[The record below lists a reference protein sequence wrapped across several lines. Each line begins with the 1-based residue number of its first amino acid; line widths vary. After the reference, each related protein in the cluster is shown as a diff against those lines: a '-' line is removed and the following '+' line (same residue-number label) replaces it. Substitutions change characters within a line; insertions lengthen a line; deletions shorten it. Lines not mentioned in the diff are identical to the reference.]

1 MNNLL
6 VLLKLSGR
14 QSKFRIIT
22 TILSVILATLILTP
36 VVYLGQGWLLRQEKD
51 DFLSALLSTESKPT
65 TEQAKSH
72 GLTYISSYD
81 TRFRTLSIK
90 EIGVRTAHQTNK
102 LPVGFNKM
110 PTDNEI
116 WVTPALKR
124 LIDEH
129 QLLKERYQG
138 LTIKSKFPESL
149 APSPDSLMLLF
160 RISDAAL
167 KNPQA
172 RLGAISAS
180 DIDKIRANQ
189 KTKNNSQN
197 QLFYTI
203 IIAIGVILITP
214 ILVLV
219 TEVAR
224 IDTTQRERKYATLSL
239 VGATT
244 HQVGLIITLEAL
256 PLGLVGTVL
265 GLLLFTQ
272 FGIPILSQISLNG
285 NAFWMSDLNLP
296 QPIYSIIGVLI
307 VACILLSNL
316 QVVRRIK
323 LSPLIVSRSNGVKK
337 HPSMLSAIPLIA
349 GIGGLYLL
357 SGYGKSWY
365 ADNTATGSIVIASL
379 LLLIII
385 GIVMCGPYLIY
396 LLSFAME
403 KISQRASGI
412 LATYRLRLTSRNTF
426 RSISGIVIALFVGSL
441 LVTLLAI
448 VQHSSEKRSETVPIV
463 SLLPIDKL
471 QRPLQIKITE
481 SSKGID
487 EALIS
492 KLENN
497 TALADLAT
505 QTYIQKYF
513 QAKGDEENTLQGN
526 YYDSCQQLQRRT
538 QMLCP
543 DSFSGKPIITVQQI
557 TVDSSDTMRAQTRI
571 VDANTVNGEISTSS
585 YVIIAKNQAAYA
597 QIIELAENIA
607 SSYRRKTGAVVTVGY
622 SSLDTMNPAAQI
634 KNLSKLIVT
643 ILAVV
648 IATGG
653 LSIFVSIVGN
663 IYERKRTFIQL
674 RILGA
679 NLSNLICSLAAEIAM
694 PLIMLSVV
702 AVSLGIFSCYFLLLT
717 IDAFHNNQLTFT
729 FPGTHFWVALFAAN
743 LLCVSLSLI
752 AIPILARITKE
763 GVHVE

>member
-6 VLLKLSGR
+6 VLLRLSSR
-14 QSKFRIIT
+14 QSKFRVIT
-22 TILSVILATLILTP
+22 TILSVILAPLILTT
-36 VVYLGQGWLLRQEKD
+36 VVSLGQGWLLRQEKD

-102 LPVGFNKM
+102 LPVEFNKM
-110 PTDNEI
+110 PADNEI

-180 DIDKIRANQ
+180 DIEKIRANQ
-189 KTKNNSQN
+189 KMKNNSQN

-214 ILVLV
+214 VLVLV

-224 IDTTQRERKYATLSL
+224 INITQRERKYATLSL
-239 VGATT
+239 VGATM
-244 HQVGLIITLEAL
+244 HQIGLIITIEAL
-256 PLGLVGTVL
+256 PLGLVGTAL

-285 NAFWMSDLNLP
+285 SAFWMSDLGLP
-296 QPIYSIIGVLI
+296 RPIYGIIGVLI

-497 TALADLAT
+497 TTLADLAT

-513 QAKGDEENTLQGN
+513 QAKGDEENALQGN

-538 QMLCP
+538 QLLCP
-543 DSFSGKPIITVQQI
+543 DNFSGKPIITVQQT
-557 TVDSSDTMRAQTRI
+557 TVDSSGTMRAQTRI
-571 VDANTVNGEISTSS
+571 VNANTVNGEISTSS

-597 QIIELAENIA
+597 QIIELAESIA
-607 SSYRRKTGAVVTVGY
+607 SSYQRKTGAVVTVGY
-622 SSLDTMNPAAQI
+622 SRFDTMNPAAQI
-634 KNLSKLIVT
+634 KNLSKLIVA

-653 LSIFVSIVGN
+653 LSIFVSVVGN

-694 PLIMLSVV
+694 PLTMLSVV
-702 AVSLGIFSCYFLLLT
+702 AVSLGVFSCYFLLST
-717 IDAFHNNQLTFT
+717 IDAFHNDQLTFT
-729 FPGTHFWVALFAAN
+729 FPGAHLWVALFAAN

-752 AIPILARITKE
+752 TIPILAQITKE
-763 GVHVE
+763 GVRVE

>member
-6 VLLKLSGR
+6 VLLRLSNR
-14 QSKFRIIT
+14 QSKFRVIT
-22 TILSVILATLILTP
+22 TILSVILATLILTT
-36 VVYLGQGWLLRQEKD
+36 VVSLGQGWLLRQEKD

-102 LPVGFNKM
+102 LPVEFNKM
-110 PTDNEI
+110 PADNEI

-129 QLLKERYQG
+129 QLLKERYQE

-180 DIDKIRANQ
+180 DIEKIRANQ
-189 KTKNNSQN
+189 KMKNNSQN

-214 ILVLV
+214 VLVLV

-224 IDTTQRERKYATLSL
+224 INITQRERKYATLSL
-239 VGATT
+239 VGATM
-244 HQVGLIITLEAL
+244 HQIGLIITIEAL
-256 PLGLVGTVL
+256 PLGLVGTAL

-285 NAFWMSDLNLP
+285 SAFWMSDLGLP
-296 QPIYSIIGVLI
+296 RPIYGIIGVLI

-497 TALADLAT
+497 TTLADLAT

-513 QAKGDEENTLQGN
+513 QAKGDEENALQGN

-538 QMLCP
+538 QLLCP
-543 DSFSGKPIITVQQI
+543 DNFSGKPIITVQQT
-557 TVDSSDTMRAQTRI
+557 TVDSSGTMRAQTRI
-571 VDANTVNGEISTSS
+571 VNANTVNGEISTSS
-585 YVIIAKNQAAYA
+585 YVIIAKDQAAYA
-597 QIIELAENIA
+597 QIIELAESIA
-607 SSYRRKTGAVVTVGY
+607 SSYQRKTGAVVTVGY
-622 SSLDTMNPAAQI
+622 SRFDTMNPAAQI
-634 KNLSKLIVT
+634 KNLSKLIVA

-653 LSIFVSIVGN
+653 LSIFVSVVGN

-694 PLIMLSVV
+694 PLTMLSVV
-702 AVSLGIFSCYFLLLT
+702 AVSLGVFSCYFLLST
-717 IDAFHNNQLTFT
+717 IDAFHNDQLTFT
-729 FPGTHFWVALFAAN
+729 FPGAHFWVALFAAN

-752 AIPILARITKE
+752 TIPILAQITKE
-763 GVHVE
+763 GVRVE

>member
-1 MNNLL
+1 
-6 VLLKLSGR
+6 
-14 QSKFRIIT
+14 
-22 TILSVILATLILTP
+22 
-36 VVYLGQGWLLRQEKD
+36 
-51 DFLSALLSTESKPT
+51 
-65 TEQAKSH
+65 
-72 GLTYISSYD
+72 
-81 TRFRTLSIK
+81 
-90 EIGVRTAHQTNK
+90 
-102 LPVGFNKM
+102 M
-110 PTDNEI
+110 PADNEI

-256 PLGLVGTVL
+256 PLGLAGTAL

-272 FGIPILSQISLNG
+272 FGIPMLSHISLNG
-285 NAFWMSDLNLP
+285 NVFWMSDLGLP
-296 QPIYSIIGVLI
+296 QSIYGIIGVLI
-307 VACILLSNL
+307 VICILLSNL

-337 HPSMLSAIPLIA
+337 PPSILSTIPLIV
-349 GIGGLYLL
+349 GISGLYFL
-357 SGYGKSWY
+357 SEYGKSWY
-365 ADNTATGSIVIASL
+365 ADNTATGSVIIAL
-379 LLLIII
+379 FLLLIIV
-385 GIVMCGPYLIY
+385 GIVTCGPYLTY

-471 QRPLQIKITE
+471 QRPSQIKITE
-481 SSKGID
+481 SSKEID

-513 QAKGDEENTLQGN
+513 QAKGDEENA
-526 YYDSCQQLQRRT
+526 LQRRT
-538 QMLCP
+538 QLLCP

-557 TVDSSDTMRAQTRI
+557 TVDSSGTMRAQTRI
-571 VDANTVNGEISTSS
+571 VDVNAVNGEISTSS
-585 YVIIAKNQAAYA
+585 YVIVAKNQAAYA
-597 QIIELAENIA
+597 QMIELAENIA

-622 SSLDTMNPAAQI
+622 SSLDTMNSAAQI
-634 KNLSKLIVT
+634 KSLSKLIVT

-653 LSIFVSIVGN
+653 LSIFVSVVGN
-663 IYERKRTFIQL
+663 VYERKRTFIQL

-679 NLSNLICSLAAEIAM
+679 NLSNLICSLAAEIAI
-694 PLIMLSVV
+694 PLTMLSAV
-702 AVSLGIFSCYFLLLT
+702 AVSLGILSCYFLLLT
-717 IDAFHNNQLTFT
+717 INAFHNDQLTFT
-729 FPGTHFWVALFAAN
+729 FPDVHFWVALFAAN

-752 AIPILARITKE
+752 AIPILAQITKE

>member
-6 VLLKLSGR
+6 VLLRLSSR
-14 QSKFRIIT
+14 QSKFRVIT
-22 TILSVILATLILTP
+22 TILSVILATLILTT
-36 VVYLGQGWLLRQEKD
+36 VVSLGQGWLLRQEKD
-51 DFLSALLSTESKPT
+51 DFLSALLATGSKPT
-65 TEQAKSH
+65 AEQAKSH
-72 GLTYISSYD
+72 DLTYISSYD

-110 PTDNEI
+110 PADNEI

-224 IDTTQRERKYATLSL
+224 IDTTQRERKYATLSI

-256 PLGLVGTVL
+256 PLGLAGTAL

-272 FGIPILSQISLNG
+272 FGIPTLSQISLNG

-385 GIVMCGPYLIY
+385 GIVMCGPYLTY

-463 SLLPIDKL
+463 SLLSIDKL

-481 SSKGID
+481 SSKEID

-513 QAKGDEENTLQGN
+513 QAKGDEENALQGN

-538 QMLCP
+538 QLLCP

-557 TVDSSDTMRAQTRI
+557 TVDSSGTMRAQTRI
-571 VDANTVNGEISTSS
+571 VDVNAVNGEISTNS
-585 YVIIAKNQAAYA
+585 YVIVAKNQAAYA
-597 QIIELAENIA
+597 QMIELAENIA

-622 SSLDTMNPAAQI
+622 SSLDTMNSAAQI
-634 KNLSKLIVT
+634 KSLSKLIVT

-653 LSIFVSIVGN
+653 LSIFVSVVGN
-663 IYERKRTFIQL
+663 VYERKRTFIQL

-679 NLSNLICSLAAEIAM
+679 NLSNLICSLAAEIAI
-694 PLIMLSVV
+694 PLTMLSAV
-702 AVSLGIFSCYFLLLT
+702 AVSLGILSCYFLLLT
-717 IDAFHNNQLTFT
+717 INAFHNDQLTFT
-729 FPGTHFWVALFAAN
+729 FPDVHFWVALFAAN

-752 AIPILARITKE
+752 AIPILAQITKE

>member
-22 TILSVILATLILTP
+22 TILSVILATLILTT
-36 VVYLGQGWLLRQEKD
+36 VVSLGQGWLLRQEKD

-571 VDANTVNGEISTSS
+571 VDANTVNGENSTSS

>member
-6 VLLKLSGR
+6 VLLRLSNR
-14 QSKFRIIT
+14 QSKFRVIT
-22 TILSVILATLILTP
+22 TILSVILATLILTT
-36 VVYLGQGWLLRQEKD
+36 VVSLGQGWLLRQEKD
-51 DFLSALLSTESKPT
+51 DFLSALLATGSKPT
-65 TEQAKSH
+65 TEQARSH
-72 GLTYISSYD
+72 DLTYISSYD

-102 LPVGFNKM
+102 LPVGFNKI

-129 QLLKERYQG
+129 QLLKERYQE

-214 ILVLV
+214 VLVLV

-224 IDTTQRERKYATLSL
+224 INITQRERRYATLSL

-244 HQVGLIITLEAL
+244 HQIGLIITLEAL
-256 PLGLVGTVL
+256 PLGLVGTAL

-285 NAFWMSDLNLP
+285 SAFWMSDLGLP
-296 QPIYSIIGVLI
+296 QPIYGIIGVLI
-307 VACILLSNL
+307 AVCILLSNL

-385 GIVMCGPYLIY
+385 GIVMCGPYLTY

-448 VQHSSEKRSETVPIV
+448 VQHSGEKRSETVPIV

-481 SSKGID
+481 SSKEID

-513 QAKGDEENTLQGN
+513 QAKGDEENALQGN

-538 QMLCP
+538 QLLCP
-543 DSFSGKPIITVQQI
+543 DNFSGKPIITVQQT
-557 TVDSSDTMRAQTRI
+557 TVDSSGTMRAQTRI

-585 YVIIAKNQAAYA
+585 YVIVAKNQAVYA
-597 QIIELAENIA
+597 QMIELVENIA

-622 SSLDTMNPAAQI
+622 SSLDTMNSPAQI
-634 KNLSKLIVT
+634 KNLSKLIVA

-702 AVSLGIFSCYFLLLT
+702 AVSLGIFSCYFLLST

-752 AIPILARITKE
+752 TIPILAQITKE
-763 GVHVE
+763 GVRVE

>member
-22 TILSVILATLILTP
+22 TILSVILATLILTT
-36 VVYLGQGWLLRQEKD
+36 VVSLGQGWLLRQEKD
-51 DFLSALLSTESKPT
+51 DFLSALLATGSKPT
-65 TEQAKSH
+65 TEQARSH
-72 GLTYISSYD
+72 DLTYIFSYD

-214 ILVLV
+214 VLVLV

-244 HQVGLIITLEAL
+244 HQIGLIITLEAL
-256 PLGLVGTVL
+256 PLGLAGTAL

-272 FGIPILSQISLNG
+272 FGIPTLSQISLNG

-385 GIVMCGPYLIY
+385 GIVTCGPYLIY

-448 VQHSSEKRSETVPIV
+448 VQHSSEKRSETVPII

-481 SSKGID
+481 SSKEID

-497 TALADLAT
+497 TALVDLAT

-513 QAKGDEENTLQGN
+513 QAKGDEENALQGN

-538 QMLCP
+538 RLLCP

-557 TVDSSDTMRAQTRI
+557 TVDSSGTMRAQTRI
-571 VDANTVNGEISTSS
+571 VDVNAVNGEISTNS
-585 YVIIAKNQAAYA
+585 YVIVAKNQAAYT
-597 QIIELAENIA
+597 QMIELAENIA

-622 SSLDTMNPAAQI
+622 SSLDTMNSAAQI
-634 KNLSKLIVT
+634 KSLSKLIVT

-653 LSIFVSIVGN
+653 LSIFVSVVGN
-663 IYERKRTFIQL
+663 VYERKRTFIQL

-679 NLSNLICSLAAEIAM
+679 NLSNLICSLAAEIAI
-694 PLIMLSVV
+694 PLTMLSAV
-702 AVSLGIFSCYFLLLT
+702 AVSLGILSCYFLLLT
-717 IDAFHNNQLTFT
+717 INAFHNDQLTFT
-729 FPGTHFWVALFAAN
+729 FPDVHFWVALFAAN

-752 AIPILARITKE
+752 AIPILAQITKE

>member
-6 VLLKLSGR
+6 VLLRLSSR
-14 QSKFRIIT
+14 QSKFRVIT
-22 TILSVILATLILTP
+22 TILSVILATLILTT
-36 VVYLGQGWLLRQEKD
+36 VVSLGQGWLLRQEKD
-51 DFLSALLSTESKPT
+51 DFLSALLATGSKPT
-65 TEQAKSH
+65 AEQAKSH
-72 GLTYISSYD
+72 DLTYISSYD

-110 PTDNEI
+110 PADNEI

-256 PLGLVGTVL
+256 PLGLAGTAL

-272 FGIPILSQISLNG
+272 FGIPMLSHISLNG
-285 NAFWMSDLNLP
+285 NVFWMSDLGLP
-296 QPIYSIIGVLI
+296 QSIYGIIGVLI
-307 VACILLSNL
+307 VICILLSNL

-337 HPSMLSAIPLIA
+337 PPSILSTIPLIV
-349 GIGGLYLL
+349 GISGLYFL
-357 SGYGKSWY
+357 SEYGKSWY
-365 ADNTATGSIVIASL
+365 ADNTATGSVIIAL
-379 LLLIII
+379 FLLLIIV
-385 GIVMCGPYLIY
+385 GIVTCGPYLIY
-396 LLSFAME
+396 LSSFAMT
-403 KISQRASGI
+403 KISQRASGM
-412 LATYRLRLTSRNTF
+412 LATYRLRLISRNVF

-448 VQHSSEKRSETVPIV
+448 VQHSGEKRSETAPII
-463 SLLPIDKL
+463 SLLPMDKS

-481 SSKGID
+481 SSKDID
-487 EALIS
+487 GALIS

-497 TALADLAT
+497 TALADLAA

-513 QAKGDEENTLQGN
+513 QAKGDEENALQGN

-538 QMLCP
+538 QLLCP

-557 TVDSSDTMRAQTRI
+557 TVDSSGAMRAQTRI
-571 VDANTVNGEISTSS
+571 VDVNAVNGEISTNS
-585 YVIIAKNQAAYA
+585 YVIVAKNQAAYA
-597 QIIELAENIA
+597 QMIELAENIA

-622 SSLDTMNPAAQI
+622 SSLDTMNSAAQI
-634 KNLSKLIVT
+634 KSLSKLIVT

-653 LSIFVSIVGN
+653 LSIFVSVVGN
-663 IYERKRTFIQL
+663 VYERKRTFIQL
-674 RILGA
+674 RIFGA
-679 NLSNLICSLAAEIAM
+679 NLSNLICSLAAEIAI
-694 PLIMLSVV
+694 PLTMLSAV
-702 AVSLGIFSCYFLLLT
+702 AVSLGILSCYFLLST
-717 IDAFHNNQLTFT
+717 INAFHNDQLTFT
-729 FPGTHFWVALFAAN
+729 FPDVHFWVALFAAN

-763 GVHVE
+763 SVHVE

>member
-22 TILSVILATLILTP
+22 TILSVILATLILTT
-36 VVYLGQGWLLRQEKD
+36 VVSLGQGWLLRQEKD

-138 LTIKSKFPESL
+138 LTIKSKFPKSL

>member
-6 VLLKLSGR
+6 VLLRLSNR
-14 QSKFRIIT
+14 QSKFRVIT
-22 TILSVILATLILTP
+22 TILSVILATLILTT
-36 VVYLGQGWLLRQEKD
+36 VVSLGQGWLLRQEKD

-102 LPVGFNKM
+102 LPVEFNKM
-110 PTDNEI
+110 PADNEI

-129 QLLKERYQG
+129 QLLKERYQE

-180 DIDKIRANQ
+180 DIEKIRANQ
-189 KTKNNSQN
+189 KMKNNSQN

-214 ILVLV
+214 VLVLV

-224 IDTTQRERKYATLSL
+224 INITQRERKYATLSL
-239 VGATT
+239 VGATM
-244 HQVGLIITLEAL
+244 HQIGLIITIEAL
-256 PLGLVGTVL
+256 PLGLVGTAL

-385 GIVMCGPYLIY
+385 GIVMCGPYLTY

-441 LVTLLAI
+441 LVTFLAI

-481 SSKGID
+481 SSKEID

-497 TALADLAT
+497 TTLADLAA

-526 YYDSCQQLQRRT
+526 YYSCQQLQRRT
-538 QMLCP
+538 QVLCP

-557 TVDSSDTMRAQTRI
+557 TVDSSGTMRAQTRI
-571 VDANTVNGEISTSS
+571 VNANTVNGEISTSS

-752 AIPILARITKE
+752 TIPILARITKE
-763 GVHVE
+763 GMRVE

>member
-6 VLLKLSGR
+6 VLLRLSNR
-14 QSKFRIIT
+14 QSKFRVIT
-22 TILSVILATLILTP
+22 TILSVILATLILTT
-36 VVYLGQGWLLRQEKD
+36 VVSLGQGWLLRQEKD

-90 EIGVRTAHQTNK
+90 EIGVRTAQQTNK
-102 LPVGFNKM
+102 LPVEFNKM
-110 PTDNEI
+110 PADNEI

-129 QLLKERYQG
+129 QLLKERYQE

-180 DIDKIRANQ
+180 DIEKIRANQ
-189 KTKNNSQN
+189 KMKNNSQN

-214 ILVLV
+214 VLVLV

-224 IDTTQRERKYATLSL
+224 INITQRERKYATLSL
-239 VGATT
+239 VGATM
-244 HQVGLIITLEAL
+244 HQIGLIITIEAL
-256 PLGLVGTVL
+256 PLGLVGTAL

-285 NAFWMSDLNLP
+285 SAFWMSDLGLP
-296 QPIYSIIGVLI
+296 RPIYGIIGVLI

-497 TALADLAT
+497 TTLADLAT

-513 QAKGDEENTLQGN
+513 QAKGDEENALQGN

-538 QMLCP
+538 QLLCP
-543 DSFSGKPIITVQQI
+543 DNFSGKPIITVQQT
-557 TVDSSDTMRAQTRI
+557 TVDSSGTMRAQTRI
-571 VDANTVNGEISTSS
+571 VNANTVNGEISTSS

-597 QIIELAENIA
+597 QIIELAESIA
-607 SSYRRKTGAVVTVGY
+607 SSYQRKTGAVVTVGY
-622 SSLDTMNPAAQI
+622 SRFDTMNPAAQI
-634 KNLSKLIVT
+634 KNLSKLIVA

-653 LSIFVSIVGN
+653 LSIFVSVVGN

-694 PLIMLSVV
+694 PLTMLSVV
-702 AVSLGIFSCYFLLLT
+702 AVSLGVFSCYFLLST
-717 IDAFHNNQLTFT
+717 IDAFHNDQLTFT
-729 FPGTHFWVALFAAN
+729 FPGAHFWVALFAAN

-752 AIPILARITKE
+752 TIPILAQITKE
-763 GVHVE
+763 GVRVE

>member
-22 TILSVILATLILTP
+22 TILSVILATLVLTT
-36 VVYLGQGWLLRQEKD
+36 VVSLGQGWLLRQEKD
-51 DFLSALLSTESKPT
+51 NFLSALLATGSKPT
-65 TEQAKSH
+65 TEQARSH
-72 GLTYISSYD
+72 DLTYISSYD

-256 PLGLVGTVL
+256 PLGLAGTAL

-272 FGIPILSQISLNG
+272 FGIPTLSQISLNG

-365 ADNTATGSIVIASL
+365 ADNTATGGIVIASL

-385 GIVMCGPYLIY
+385 GIVMCGPYLTY

-448 VQHSSEKRSETVPIV
+448 VQHSGEKRSETAPII
-463 SLLPIDKL
+463 SLLPMDKS

-481 SSKGID
+481 SSKDID
-487 EALIS
+487 GALIS

-497 TALADLAT
+497 TTLADLAA
-505 QTYIQKYF
+505 QMYIQKYF
-513 QAKGDEENTLQGN
+513 QAKGDEENALQGN

-538 QMLCP
+538 QLLCP

-557 TVDSSDTMRAQTRI
+557 TVDSSGAMRAQTRI
-571 VDANTVNGEISTSS
+571 VDVNAVNGEISTSS
-585 YVIIAKNQAAYA
+585 YVIVAKNQAAYA
-597 QIIELAENIA
+597 QMIELAENIA

-622 SSLDTMNPAAQI
+622 SSLDTMNSAAQI
-634 KNLSKLIVT
+634 KSLSKLIVT

-653 LSIFVSIVGN
+653 LSIFVSVVGN
-663 IYERKRTFIQL
+663 VYERKRTFIQL

-679 NLSNLICSLAAEIAM
+679 NLSNLICSLAAEIAI
-694 PLIMLSVV
+694 PLTMLSAV
-702 AVSLGIFSCYFLLLT
+702 AVSLGILSCYFLLLT
-717 IDAFHNNQLTFT
+717 INAFHNDQLTFT
-729 FPGTHFWVALFAAN
+729 FPDVHFWVALFAAN

-752 AIPILARITKE
+752 AIPILAQITKE

>member
-6 VLLKLSGR
+6 VLLRLSNR
-14 QSKFRIIT
+14 QSKFRVIT
-22 TILSVILATLILTP
+22 TILSVILATLILTT
-36 VVYLGQGWLLRQEKD
+36 VVSLGQGWLLRQEKD

-102 LPVGFNKM
+102 LPVEFNKM
-110 PTDNEI
+110 PADNEI

-129 QLLKERYQG
+129 QLLKERYQE

-180 DIDKIRANQ
+180 DIEKIRANQ
-189 KTKNNSQN
+189 KMKNNSQN

-214 ILVLV
+214 VLVLV

-224 IDTTQRERKYATLSL
+224 INITQRERKYATLSL
-239 VGATT
+239 VGATM
-244 HQVGLIITLEAL
+244 HQIGLIITIEAL
-256 PLGLVGTVL
+256 PLGLVGTAL

-285 NAFWMSDLNLP
+285 SAFWMSDLGLP
-296 QPIYSIIGVLI
+296 RPIYGIIGVLI

-497 TALADLAT
+497 TTLADLAT

-513 QAKGDEENTLQGN
+513 QAKGDEENALQGN

-538 QMLCP
+538 QLLCP
-543 DSFSGKPIITVQQI
+543 DNFSGKPIITVQQT
-557 TVDSSDTMRAQTRI
+557 TVDSSGTMRAQTRI
-571 VDANTVNGEISTSS
+571 VNANTVNGEISTSS

-597 QIIELAENIA
+597 QIIELAESIA
-607 SSYRRKTGAVVTVGY
+607 SSYQRKTGAVVTVGY
-622 SSLDTMNPAAQI
+622 SRFDTMNPAAQI
-634 KNLSKLIVT
+634 KNLSKLIVA

-653 LSIFVSIVGN
+653 LSIFVSVVGN

-694 PLIMLSVV
+694 PLTMLSVV
-702 AVSLGIFSCYFLLLT
+702 AVSLGVFSCYFLLST
-717 IDAFHNNQLTFT
+717 IDAFHNDQLTFT
-729 FPGTHFWVALFAAN
+729 FPGAHFWVALFAAN

-752 AIPILARITKE
+752 TIPILAQITKE
-763 GVHVE
+763 GVRVE

>member
-1 MNNLL
+1 M
-6 VLLKLSGR
+6 
-14 QSKFRIIT
+14 Q
-22 TILSVILATLILTP
+22 ATLTKFELT
-36 VVYLGQGWLLRQEKD
+36 K
-51 DFLSALLSTESKPT
+51 
-65 TEQAKSH
+65 
-72 GLTYISSYD
+72 
-81 TRFRTLSIK
+81 
-90 EIGVRTAHQTNK
+90 
-102 LPVGFNKM
+102 
-110 PTDNEI
+110 
-116 WVTPALKR
+116 
-124 LIDEH
+124 
-129 QLLKERYQG
+129 
-138 LTIKSKFPESL
+138 
-149 APSPDSLMLLF
+149 
-160 RISDAAL
+160 
-167 KNPQA
+167 
-172 RLGAISAS
+172 
-180 DIDKIRANQ
+180 

-214 ILVLV
+214 VLVLV

-224 IDTTQRERKYATLSL
+224 INITQRERRYATLSL

-244 HQVGLIITLEAL
+244 HQIGLIITIEAL
-256 PLGLVGTVL
+256 PLGLVGTAL

-272 FGIPILSQISLNG
+272 FGIPMLSQISLNG
-285 NAFWMSDLNLP
+285 SAFWMSDLGLP
-296 QPIYSIIGVLI
+296 QPIYGIIGVLI
-307 VACILLSNL
+307 AVCILLSNL

-385 GIVMCGPYLIY
+385 GIVMCGPYLTY

-463 SLLPIDKL
+463 SLLSIDKL

-481 SSKGID
+481 SSKEID

-513 QAKGDEENTLQGN
+513 QAKGDEENALQGN

-538 QMLCP
+538 QLLCP

-557 TVDSSDTMRAQTRI
+557 TVDSSGTMRAQTRI
-571 VDANTVNGEISTSS
+571 VDVNAVNGEISTNS
-585 YVIIAKNQAAYA
+585 YVIVAKNQAAYA
-597 QIIELAENIA
+597 QMIELAENIA

-622 SSLDTMNPAAQI
+622 SSLDTMNSAAQI
-634 KNLSKLIVT
+634 KSLSKLIVT

-653 LSIFVSIVGN
+653 LSIFVSVVGN
-663 IYERKRTFIQL
+663 VYERKRTFIQL
-674 RILGA
+674 RIFGA
-679 NLSNLICSLAAEIAM
+679 NLSNLICSLAAEIAI
-694 PLIMLSVV
+694 PLTMLSAV
-702 AVSLGIFSCYFLLLT
+702 AVSLGILSCYFLLLT
-717 IDAFHNNQLTFT
+717 INAFHNDQLTFT
-729 FPGTHFWVALFAAN
+729 FPDVHFWVALFAAN

-752 AIPILARITKE
+752 AIPILAQITKE

>member
-6 VLLKLSGR
+6 VLLRLSNR
-14 QSKFRIIT
+14 QSKFRVIT
-22 TILSVILATLILTP
+22 TILSVILATLILTT
-36 VVYLGQGWLLRQEKD
+36 VVSLGQGWLLRQEKD

-102 LPVGFNKM
+102 LPVEFNKM
-110 PTDNEI
+110 PADNEI

-129 QLLKERYQG
+129 QLLKERYQE

-180 DIDKIRANQ
+180 DIEKIRANQ
-189 KTKNNSQN
+189 KMKNNSQN

-214 ILVLV
+214 VLVLV

-224 IDTTQRERKYATLSL
+224 INITQRERKYATLSL
-239 VGATT
+239 VGATM
-244 HQVGLIITLEAL
+244 HQIGLIITIEAL
-256 PLGLVGTVL
+256 PLGLVGTAL

-285 NAFWMSDLNLP
+285 SAFWMSDLGLP
-296 QPIYSIIGVLI
+296 RPIYGIIGVLI

-497 TALADLAT
+497 TTLADLAT

-513 QAKGDEENTLQGN
+513 QAKGDEENALQGN

-538 QMLCP
+538 QLLCP
-543 DSFSGKPIITVQQI
+543 DNFSGKPIITVQQT
-557 TVDSSDTMRAQTRI
+557 TVDSSGTMRAQTRI
-571 VDANTVNGEISTSS
+571 VNANTVNGEISTSS

-597 QIIELAENIA
+597 QIIELAESIA
-607 SSYRRKTGAVVTVGY
+607 SFYQRKTGAVVTVGY
-622 SSLDTMNPAAQI
+622 SRFDTMNPAAQI
-634 KNLSKLIVT
+634 KNLSKLIVA

-653 LSIFVSIVGN
+653 LSIFVSVVGN

-694 PLIMLSVV
+694 PLTMLSVV
-702 AVSLGIFSCYFLLLT
+702 VVSLGVFSCYFLLST
-717 IDAFHNNQLTFT
+717 IDAFHNDQLTFT
-729 FPGTHFWVALFAAN
+729 FPGAHFWVALFAAN

-752 AIPILARITKE
+752 TIPILAQITKE
-763 GVHVE
+763 GVRVE

>member
-22 TILSVILATLILTP
+22 TILSVILATLILTT
-36 VVYLGQGWLLRQEKD
+36 VVSLGQGWLLRQEKD

>member
-6 VLLKLSGR
+6 VLLRLSNR
-14 QSKFRIIT
+14 QSKFRVIT
-22 TILSVILATLILTP
+22 TILSVILATLVLTT
-36 VVYLGQGWLLRQEKD
+36 VVSLGQGWLLRQEKD
-51 DFLSALLSTESKPT
+51 DFLSALLATGSKPT
-65 TEQAKSH
+65 TEQARSH
-72 GLTYISSYD
+72 DLTYISSYD

-102 LPVGFNKM
+102 LPVGFNKI

-129 QLLKERYQG
+129 QLLKERYQE

-160 RISDAAL
+160 RIPDAAL

-180 DIDKIRANQ
+180 DIEKIRANQ
-189 KTKNNSQN
+189 KMKNNSQN

-214 ILVLV
+214 VLVLV

-224 IDTTQRERKYATLSL
+224 INITQRERRYATLSL

-244 HQVGLIITLEAL
+244 HQIGLIITIEAL
-256 PLGLVGTVL
+256 PLGLVGTAL

-285 NAFWMSDLNLP
+285 SAFWMSDLGLP
-296 QPIYSIIGVLI
+296 RPIYGIIGVLI
-307 VACILLSNL
+307 AVCILLSNL

-323 LSPLIVSRSNGVKK
+323 LSPLIVSRSNGVEK

-365 ADNTATGSIVIASL
+365 ADNAATGSIIIASL

-385 GIVMCGPYLIY
+385 GIVMCGPYLTY

-426 RSISGIVIALFVGSL
+426 RSVSGIAIALFVGSL

-448 VQHSSEKRSETVPIV
+448 VQHSGEKRSETVPIV
-463 SLLPIDKL
+463 SLLPIDTL

-481 SSKGID
+481 SSKEID
-487 EALIS
+487 EALVS

-526 YYDSCQQLQRRT
+526 YYDSCQQLQRRA

-557 TVDSSDTMRAQTRI
+557 TVDSSGAMRAQTRI
-571 VDANTVNGEISTSS
+571 VNANTVNGEISTSS

-607 SSYRRKTGAVVTVGY
+607 SSYQRKTGAVVTVGY
-622 SSLDTMNPAAQI
+622 SRFDTMNPAAQI
-634 KNLSKLIVT
+634 KSLSKLIVA

-653 LSIFVSIVGN
+653 LSIFVSVVGN

-694 PLIMLSVV
+694 PLTMLSVV
-702 AVSLGIFSCYFLLLT
+702 AVSLGIFSCYFLLST

-729 FPGTHFWVALFAAN
+729 FPGAHFWVALFAAN

-752 AIPILARITKE
+752 TIPILARITKE
-763 GVHVE
+763 GVRVE

>member
-6 VLLKLSGR
+6 VLLRLSSR
-14 QSKFRIIT
+14 QSKFRVIT
-22 TILSVILATLILTP
+22 TILSVILATLILTT
-36 VVYLGQGWLLRQEKD
+36 VVSLGQGWLLRQEKD

-102 LPVGFNKM
+102 LPVEFNKM
-110 PTDNEI
+110 PADNEI

-224 IDTTQRERKYATLSL
+224 IDTTQRERRYATLSL

-256 PLGLVGTVL
+256 PLGLAGTAL

-272 FGIPILSQISLNG
+272 FGIPTLSQISLNG
-285 NAFWMSDLNLP
+285 SAFWMSDLGLP
-296 QPIYSIIGVLI
+296 RPIYGIIGVLI

-497 TALADLAT
+497 TTLADLAT

-513 QAKGDEENTLQGN
+513 QAKGDEENALQGN

-538 QMLCP
+538 QLLCP
-543 DSFSGKPIITVQQI
+543 DNFSGKPIITVQQT
-557 TVDSSDTMRAQTRI
+557 TVDSSGTMRAQTRI
-571 VDANTVNGEISTSS
+571 VNANTVNGEISTSS

-597 QIIELAENIA
+597 QIIELAESIA
-607 SSYRRKTGAVVTVGY
+607 SSYQRKTGAVVTVGY
-622 SSLDTMNPAAQI
+622 SRFDTMNPAAQI
-634 KNLSKLIVT
+634 KNLSKLIVA

-653 LSIFVSIVGN
+653 LSIFVSVVGN
-663 IYERKRTFIQL
+663 VYERKRTFIQL
-674 RILGA
+674 RIFGA

-694 PLIMLSVV
+694 PLTMLSVV
-702 AVSLGIFSCYFLLLT
+702 AVSLGVFSCYFLLST
-717 IDAFHNNQLTFT
+717 IDAFHNDQLTFT
-729 FPGTHFWVALFAAN
+729 FPGAHLWVALFAAN

-752 AIPILARITKE
+752 TIPILAQITKE
-763 GVHVE
+763 GVRVE

>member
-22 TILSVILATLILTP
+22 TILSVILATLVLTT
-36 VVYLGQGWLLRQEKD
+36 VVSLGQGWLLRQEKD
-51 DFLSALLSTESKPT
+51 NFLSALLATGSKPT
-65 TEQAKSH
+65 TEQARSH
-72 GLTYISSYD
+72 DLTYISSYD

-622 SSLDTMNPAAQI
+622 SSLDIMNSAAQI
-634 KNLSKLIVT
+634 KSLSKLIVT

>member
-6 VLLKLSGR
+6 VLLRLSNR
-14 QSKFRIIT
+14 QSKFRVIT
-22 TILSVILATLILTP
+22 TILSVILATLILTT
-36 VVYLGQGWLLRQEKD
+36 VVSLGQGWLLRQEKD

-102 LPVGFNKM
+102 LPVEFNKM
-110 PTDNEI
+110 PADNEI

-129 QLLKERYQG
+129 QLLKERYQE

-180 DIDKIRANQ
+180 DIEKIRANQ
-189 KTKNNSQN
+189 KMKNNSQN

-214 ILVLV
+214 VLVLV

-224 IDTTQRERKYATLSL
+224 INITQRERRYATLSL

-244 HQVGLIITLEAL
+244 HQIGLIITLEAL
-256 PLGLVGTVL
+256 PLGLVGTAL

-385 GIVMCGPYLIY
+385 GIVMCGPYLTY

-412 LATYRLRLTSRNTF
+412 LTTYRLRLTSRNTF

-441 LVTLLAI
+441 LVTFLAI

-481 SSKGID
+481 SSKEID

-513 QAKGDEENTLQGN
+513 QAKGDEENTLRGN

-557 TVDSSDTMRAQTRI
+557 TVDSSGAMRAQTRI

-585 YVIIAKNQAAYA
+585 YVIVAKNQAVYA
-597 QIIELAENIA
+597 QMIELVENIA

-622 SSLDTMNPAAQI
+622 SSLDTMNSAAQI

-702 AVSLGIFSCYFLLLT
+702 AVSLGIFSCYFLLST

-752 AIPILARITKE
+752 TIPILARITKE
-763 GVHVE
+763 GVRVE

>member
-6 VLLKLSGR
+6 VLLRLSNR
-14 QSKFRIIT
+14 QSKFRVIT
-22 TILSVILATLILTP
+22 TILSVILATLILTT
-36 VVYLGQGWLLRQEKD
+36 VVSLGQGWLLRQEKD

-102 LPVGFNKM
+102 LPVEFNKM

-129 QLLKERYQG
+129 QLLKERYQE

-180 DIDKIRANQ
+180 DIEKIRANQ
-189 KTKNNSQN
+189 KMKNNSQN

-214 ILVLV
+214 VLVLV

-224 IDTTQRERKYATLSL
+224 INITQRERKYATLSL
-239 VGATT
+239 VGATM
-244 HQVGLIITLEAL
+244 HQIGLIITIEAL
-256 PLGLVGTVL
+256 PLGLVGTAL

-285 NAFWMSDLNLP
+285 SAFWMSDLGLP
-296 QPIYSIIGVLI
+296 RPIYGIIGVLI

-497 TALADLAT
+497 TTLADLAT

-513 QAKGDEENTLQGN
+513 QAKGDEENALQGN

-538 QMLCP
+538 QLLCP
-543 DSFSGKPIITVQQI
+543 DNFSGKPIITVQQT
-557 TVDSSDTMRAQTRI
+557 TVDSSGTMRAQTRI
-571 VDANTVNGEISTSS
+571 VNANTVNGEISTSS

-597 QIIELAENIA
+597 QIIELAESIA
-607 SSYRRKTGAVVTVGY
+607 SSYQRKTGAVVTVGY
-622 SSLDTMNPAAQI
+622 SRFDTMNPAAQI
-634 KNLSKLIVT
+634 KNLSKLIVA

-653 LSIFVSIVGN
+653 LSIFVSVVGN

-694 PLIMLSVV
+694 PLTMLSVV
-702 AVSLGIFSCYFLLLT
+702 AVSLGVFSCYFLLST
-717 IDAFHNNQLTFT
+717 IDAFHNDQLTFT
-729 FPGTHFWVALFAAN
+729 FPGAHFWVALFAAN

-752 AIPILARITKE
+752 TIPILAQITKE
-763 GVHVE
+763 GVRVE

>member
-6 VLLKLSGR
+6 VLLRLSNR
-14 QSKFRIIT
+14 QSKFRVIT
-22 TILSVILATLILTP
+22 TILSVILATLILTT
-36 VVYLGQGWLLRQEKD
+36 VVSLGQGWLLRQEKD

-102 LPVGFNKM
+102 LPVEFNKM
-110 PTDNEI
+110 PADNEI

-129 QLLKERYQG
+129 QLLKERYQE

-172 RLGAISAS
+172 RLGAISVS
-180 DIDKIRANQ
+180 DIEKIRANQ
-189 KTKNNSQN
+189 KMKNNSQN

-214 ILVLV
+214 VLVLV

-224 IDTTQRERKYATLSL
+224 INITQRERKYATLSL
-239 VGATT
+239 VGATM
-244 HQVGLIITLEAL
+244 HQIGLIITIEAL
-256 PLGLVGTVL
+256 PLGLVGTAL

-285 NAFWMSDLNLP
+285 SAFWMSDLGLP
-296 QPIYSIIGVLI
+296 RPIYGIIGVLI

-497 TALADLAT
+497 TTLADLAT

-513 QAKGDEENTLQGN
+513 QAKGDEENALQGN

-538 QMLCP
+538 QLLCP
-543 DSFSGKPIITVQQI
+543 DNFSGKPIITVQQT
-557 TVDSSDTMRAQTRI
+557 TVDSSGTMRAQTRI
-571 VDANTVNGEISTSS
+571 VNANTVNGEISTSS

-597 QIIELAENIA
+597 QIIELAESIA
-607 SSYRRKTGAVVTVGY
+607 SSYQRKTGAVVTVGY
-622 SSLDTMNPAAQI
+622 SRFDTMNPAAQI
-634 KNLSKLIVT
+634 KNLSKLIVA

-653 LSIFVSIVGN
+653 LSIFVSVVGN

-694 PLIMLSVV
+694 PLTMLSVV
-702 AVSLGIFSCYFLLLT
+702 AVSLGVFSCYFLLST
-717 IDAFHNNQLTFT
+717 IDAFHNDQLTFT
-729 FPGTHFWVALFAAN
+729 FPGAHFWVALFAAN

-752 AIPILARITKE
+752 TIPILAQITKE
-763 GVHVE
+763 GVRVE

>member
-6 VLLKLSGR
+6 VLLRLSNR
-14 QSKFRIIT
+14 QSKFRVIT
-22 TILSVILATLILTP
+22 TILSVILATLILTT
-36 VVYLGQGWLLRQEKD
+36 VVSLGQGWLLRQEKD
-51 DFLSALLSTESKPT
+51 DFLSALLATESKPT

-102 LPVGFNKM
+102 LPVEFNKM
-110 PTDNEI
+110 PADNEI

-129 QLLKERYQG
+129 QLLKERYQE

-180 DIDKIRANQ
+180 DIEKIRANQ
-189 KTKNNSQN
+189 KMKNNSQN

-214 ILVLV
+214 VLVLV

-224 IDTTQRERKYATLSL
+224 INITQRERRYATLSL

-244 HQVGLIITLEAL
+244 HQIGLIITIEAL
-256 PLGLVGTVL
+256 PLGLVGTAL

-285 NAFWMSDLNLP
+285 SAFWMSDLGLP
-296 QPIYSIIGVLI
+296 RPIYGIIGVLI
-307 VACILLSNL
+307 AVCILLSNL

-365 ADNTATGSIVIASL
+365 ADNAATGSIVIASL

-385 GIVMCGPYLIY
+385 GIVMCGPYLTY

-426 RSISGIVIALFVGSL
+426 RSVSGIAIALFVGSL

-448 VQHSSEKRSETVPIV
+448 VQHSGEKRSETVPIV
-463 SLLPIDKL
+463 SLLPIDKS

-481 SSKGID
+481 SSKEID

-538 QMLCP
+538 QLLCP
-543 DSFSGKPIITVQQI
+543 DSFSGKPIITVQQT
-557 TVDSSDTMRAQTRI
+557 TVDSSGTMRAQTRI

-597 QIIELAENIA
+597 QIIELAESIA
-607 SSYRRKTGAVVTVGY
+607 SSYQRKTGAVVTVGY
-622 SSLDTMNPAAQI
+622 SRFDTMNPAAQI
-634 KNLSKLIVT
+634 KNLSKLIVA

-653 LSIFVSIVGN
+653 LSIFVSVVGN

-694 PLIMLSVV
+694 PLTMLSVV
-702 AVSLGIFSCYFLLLT
+702 AVSLGIFSCYFLLST

-752 AIPILARITKE
+752 TIPILAQITKE
-763 GVHVE
+763 GVRVE